1 MNAEAFLF
9 DLKFS
14 HNFHMQKIFP
24 TLYLCTQIIK
34 HFFNQTISKLI
45 ALCKNV
51 DTKIM
56 QSDRMSEWF
65 VPKFGSRKFRLS
77 VGILFL
83 PYTGMVVSFAIWGS
97 LSVEFSLDRLAS
109 IGVLYFFAIGVSAH
123 CLDALGSKKKPWGN
137 LPKTKLWAA
146 AIISL
151 VLACT
156 IGLYFAFLD
165 SWWLIPIGVIEVF
178 FLFAYNLELFG
189 GKFHN
194 HTSFAISWG
203 ILPVFAG
210 AAIQSNSVSVETVML
225 SLIAGLASFLLI
237 STSRKYKALKQQNA
251 RYEVF
256 HQKEIILKIISL
268 VVISGTVFYL
278 VLIHL

>member
-1 MNAEAFLF
+1 VF
-9 DLKFS
+9 
-14 HNFHMQKIFP
+14 
-24 TLYLCTQIIK
+24 
-34 HFFNQTISKLI
+34 
-45 ALCKNV
+45 
-51 DTKIM
+51 TKIM

-97 LSVEFSLDRLAS
+97 LSVEFSLERLAS
-109 IGVLYFFAIGVSAH
+109 VGLLYFLAIGVAAH
-123 CLDALGSKKKPWGN
+123 CLDALGRKKKPWGQ

-151 VLACT
+151 IIACS

-165 SWWLIPIGVIEVF
+165 SWWLIPIGIIEVF
-178 FLFAYNLELFG
+178 FLLAYNLELFG

-194 HTSFAISWG
+194 NASFVISWG

-210 AAIQSNSVSVETVML
+210 AAIQSNAVSVETGIL
-225 SLIAGLASFLLI
+225 SLIAGFASYMLI
-237 STSRKYKALKQQNA
+237 TTSRKYKALKQQNT
-251 RYEVF
+251 RYELF
-256 HQKEIILKIISL
+256 YQKEMILKMISL
-268 VVISGTVFYL
+268 IVIAGTVFYF

>member
-1 MNAEAFLF
+1 
-9 DLKFS
+9 
-14 HNFHMQKIFP
+14 
-24 TLYLCTQIIK
+24 
-34 HFFNQTISKLI
+34 
-45 ALCKNV
+45 
-51 DTKIM
+51 
-56 QSDRMSEWF
+56 MSEWF

-83 PYTGMVVSFAIWGS
+83 PYTGMAVSFAIWGS
-97 LSVEFSLDRLAS
+97 LSVEFSLERLAS
-109 IGVLYFFAIGVSAH
+109 IGLLYFLAIGVSAH
-123 CLDALGSKKKPWGN
+123 CLDALGSKKKPWGQ

-151 VLACT
+151 ILACA

-178 FLFAYNLELFG
+178 FLLAYNLELFG

-194 HTSFAISWG
+194 NSSFVISWG

-210 AAIQSNSVSVETVML
+210 AAIQSNSISAETIILSV
-225 SLIAGLASFLLI
+225 IAGCASYILI
-237 STSRKYKALKQQNA
+237 TTSRKYKVLKRQNA
-251 RYEVF
+251 RYEIF
-256 HQKEIILKIISL
+256 HQKETILKMTSL
-268 VVISGTVFYL
+268 AVIAGTVLYF